1 MFHLRKAS
9 GQRTSWLQPTRAAAS
24 SLLLFW
30 YLAGPATAQMVL
42 VMESDGSLT
51 PSRSQNSFARNYN
64 DGIGQGSAADE
75 LAILGEDEP
84 AIEPD
89 ALRFAALSR
98 PAPLPR
104 ADVLTAIEAT
114 ALRYAGHPGLRGAD
128 LCEISGYGRTGPYAD
143 KGGFDLVAQGMSGLM
158 SITGESKDKP
168 PMKVGAPITD
178 ITAGLLAA
186 SGILAAL
193 VHREKTGEGQKVDT
207 SLYEAGIVHT
217 YWQSAIAG
225 ATGESPGPLGSAHPL
240 TAPYQAFKTKDKW
253 ITVGASNQNTWLMLL
268 KAIGREDLQE
278 NEKFSSNLNRK
289 QNLKELVD
297 ILNEELIKKTSSEWL
312 KIFDDN
318 GLPCG
323 PINSITDM
331 FKDPQTIERQ
341 MVIEVNNK
349 KAGKSKAIGMPIK
362 FSKSK
367 TEKSKG
373 APNLGEH
380 TKQVMQIFGYNDD
393 QIKDF
398 YDRKVIV

>member
-1 MFHLRKAS
+1 MT
-9 GQRTSWLQPTRAAAS
+9 TSLKGIRVLEMSQIMAGPTCGLLLADLGAEVIKIEKTPAGDDTRNFLPPDINGEAAA
-24 SLLLFW
+24 F
-30 YLAGPATAQMVL
+30 M
-42 VMESDGSLT
+42 MM
-51 PSRSQNSFARNYN
+51 NRNKKGIALN
-64 DGIGQGSAADE
+64 LKDKDGIKIFKEMVKNSDVVLENFRKGTLE
-75 LAILGEDEP
+75 KLG
-84 AIEPD
+84 IGY
-89 ALRFAALSR
+89 
-98 PAPLPR
+98 
-104 ADVLTAIEAT
+104 DVMSEIN
-114 ALRYAGHPGLRGAD
+114 PKII

-178 ITAGLLAA
+178 ITAGLLAS

-207 SLYEAGIVHT
+207 SLFEAGIVHT

-225 ATGESPGPLGSAHPL
+225 ATGQSPGPLGSAHPL

-268 KAIGREDLQE
+268 KAINRQDLQE

-289 QNLKELVD
+289 KNINQLVD
-297 ILNEELIKKTSSEWL
+297 ILSSELIKKTADEWL
-312 KIFDDN
+312 KVFDNN

-323 PINSITDM
+323 PINSITEM
-331 FKDPQTIERQ
+331 FEDPQTIHRE
-341 MVIEVNNK
+341 MIIEVDNK

-380 TKQVMQIFGYNDD
+380 TREIMLSFGYKHEE
-393 QIKDF
+393 IEDF
-398 YDRKVIV
+398 YNRKVIL

>member
-1 MFHLRKAS
+1 MT
-9 GQRTSWLQPTRAAAS
+9 TSLKGIRVLEMAQIMAGPTCGLLLADLGAEVIKIEKTPAGDDTRNFLPPDINGEAAA
-24 SLLLFW
+24 F
-30 YLAGPATAQMVL
+30 M
-42 VMESDGSLT
+42 MM
-51 PSRSQNSFARNYN
+51 NRNKKGIALN
-64 DGIGQGSAADE
+64 LKDKDGIKIFKEMVKNSDVVLENFRKGTLE
-75 LAILGEDEP
+75 KLG
-84 AIEPD
+84 IGYNV
-89 ALRFAALSR
+89 LSEIN
-98 PAPLPR
+98 PK
-104 ADVLTAIEAT
+104 II
-114 ALRYAGHPGLRGAD
+114 

-158 SITGESKDKP
+158 SITGESKDRP

-178 ITAGLLAA
+178 ITAGLLAS

-207 SLYEAGIVHT
+207 SLFEAGIVHT

-225 ATGESPGPLGSAHPL
+225 ATGQSPGPLGSAHPL

-268 KAIGREDLQE
+268 KAINRQDLQE
-278 NEKFSSNLNRK
+278 NAMFSSNLSRK
-289 QNLKELVD
+289 KNTTQLVE
-297 ILNEELIKKTSSEWL
+297 ILNTELLKKTSDEWL
-312 KIFDDN
+312 KIFDNN

-323 PINSITDM
+323 PINSITEM
-331 FKDPQTIERQ
+331 FEDPQTIHRE
-341 MVIEVNNK
+341 MIIEVENK

-380 TKQVMQIFGYNDD
+380 TREIMLSFGYKHEE
-393 QIKDF
+393 IEDF
-398 YDRKVIV
+398 YNRKVIL

>member
-1 MFHLRKAS
+1 MPAS
-9 GQRTSWLQPTRAAAS
+9 LKDIRVLEMSQIMAGPTCGLLLADLGAEVIKIEKTPGGDDTRRFLPPDINGEAAA
-24 SLLLFW
+24 F
-30 YLAGPATAQMVL
+30 M
-42 VMESDGSLT
+42 MM
-51 PSRSQNSFARNYN
+51 NRNKKGIALN
-64 DGIGQGSAADE
+64 LKDKDGIEIFKKMVKNSDVVLENFRKGTLE
-75 LAILGEDEP
+75 KLG
-84 AIEPD
+84 IGY
-89 ALRFAALSR
+89 
-98 PAPLPR
+98 
-104 ADVLTAIEAT
+104 DVISKIN
-114 ALRYAGHPGLRGAD
+114 PKII

-178 ITAGLLAA
+178 ITAGLLAT

-193 VHREKTGEGQKVDT
+193 VHRNKTGEGQKVDT
-207 SLYEAGIVHT
+207 SLFEAGIVHT

-268 KAIGREDLQE
+268 KAIDRMDLQE
-278 NEKFSSNLNRK
+278 NEMFSSNFNRK
-289 QNLKELVD
+289 ENITQLVE
-297 ILNEELIKKTSSEWL
+297 ILNSELIKKTSKEWL
-312 KIFDDN
+312 KIFDEN

-323 PINSITDM
+323 PINSINEM
-331 FKDPQTIERQ
+331 FVDPQTIERE
-341 MVIEVNNK
+341 MIIDVDNK

-380 TKQVMQIFGYNDD
+380 TKEIMKIFDYNDK
-393 QIKDF
+393 QIDDF
-398 YDRKVIV
+398 YNRKIII

>member
-1 MFHLRKAS
+1 MPAS
-9 GQRTSWLQPTRAAAS
+9 LKGIRVLEMSQIMAGPTCGLLLADLGAEVIKIEKTPGGDDTRRFLPPDINGEAAA
-24 SLLLFW
+24 F
-30 YLAGPATAQMVL
+30 M
-42 VMESDGSLT
+42 MM
-51 PSRSQNSFARNYN
+51 NRNKKGIALN
-64 DGIGQGSAADE
+64 LKDKDGIEIFKRMVKHSDVVLENFRKGTLE
-75 LAILGEDEP
+75 KLG
-84 AIEPD
+84 IGY
-89 ALRFAALSR
+89 
-98 PAPLPR
+98 
-104 ADVLTAIEAT
+104 DVISKIN
-114 ALRYAGHPGLRGAD
+114 HKII

-158 SITGESKDKP
+158 SITGESKEKP

-178 ITAGLLAA
+178 ITAGLLAT

-193 VHREKTGEGQKVDT
+193 VHRNKTGEGQKVDT
-207 SLYEAGIVHT
+207 SLFEAGIVHT

-268 KAIGREDLQE
+268 KAIDRLDLQE
-278 NEKFSSNLNRK
+278 NEMFSSNFNRK
-289 QNLKELVD
+289 KNITKLVD
-297 ILNEELIKKTSSEWL
+297 ILNSELIKKTSDEWL
-312 KIFDDN
+312 KIFDDY

-323 PINSITDM
+323 PINSINEM
-331 FKDPQTIERQ
+331 FLDPQTIERK
-341 MVIEVNNK
+341 MIIEVDNN

-380 TKQVMQIFGYNDD
+380 TKEIMKIFDYNDD
-393 QIKDF
+393 QINDF
-398 YDRKVIV
+398 YNRNVIL

>member
-1 MFHLRKAS
+1 MP
-9 GQRTSWLQPTRAAAS
+9 TSLKGIRVLEMSQIMAGPTCGLLLADLGAEVIKLEKTMGGDDTRRFLPPDINGEAAA
-24 SLLLFW
+24 F
-30 YLAGPATAQMVL
+30 M
-42 VMESDGSLT
+42 MM
-51 PSRSQNSFARNYN
+51 NRNKKGIALN
-64 DGIGQGSAADE
+64 LKDKDGIEIFKRMVKNSDVVLENFRKGTLE
-75 LAILGEDEP
+75 KLG
-84 AIEPD
+84 IGY
-89 ALRFAALSR
+89 
-98 PAPLPR
+98 
-104 ADVLTAIEAT
+104 DVISKIN
-114 ALRYAGHPGLRGAD
+114 PKII

-178 ITAGLLAA
+178 ITAGLLAT

-193 VHREKTGEGQKVDT
+193 VHRNKTGEGQKVDT
-207 SLYEAGIVHT
+207 SLFEAGIVHT

-268 KAIGREDLQE
+268 KAIDRMDLQE
-278 NEKFSSNLNRK
+278 NEMFSSNFNRK
-289 QNLKELVD
+289 ENIIQLVEILNSELV
-297 ILNEELIKKTSSEWL
+297 KKTSKEWL

-323 PINSITDM
+323 PINSINEM
-331 FKDPQTIERQ
+331 FVDPQTIERE
-341 MVIEVNNK
+341 MIIDVDNK

-380 TKQVMQIFGYNDD
+380 TKEIMKIFDYNDK
-393 QIKDF
+393 QIDDF
-398 YDRKVIV
+398 YNRKIIL

>member
-1 MFHLRKAS
+1 MTAS
-9 GQRTSWLQPTRAAAS
+9 LKGIRVLEMAQIMAGPTCGLLLADLGAEVIKIEKTPAGDDTRNFLPPEINGEAAAFMMMNRNKKGIA
-24 SLLLFW
+24 LNLKDKDGVEIFKK
-30 YLAGPATAQMVL
+30 MV
-42 VMESDGSLT
+42 ENSDVVLENFRKGTLEKL
-51 PSRSQNSFARNYN
+51 
-64 DGIGQGSAADE
+64 GIGY
-75 LAILGEDEP
+75 
-84 AIEPD
+84 
-89 ALRFAALSR
+89 
-98 PAPLPR
+98 
-104 ADVLTAIEAT
+104 DVMSKIN
-114 ALRYAGHPGLRGAD
+114 PKII

-178 ITAGLLAA
+178 ITAGLLAS

-193 VHREKTGEGQKVDT
+193 IHREKTGEGQKVDT
-207 SLYEAGIVHT
+207 SLFEAGIVHT

-225 ATGESPGPLGSAHPL
+225 ATGQSPGPLGSAHPL

-268 KAIGREDLQE
+268 KAINRQDLQE

-289 QNLKELVD
+289 KNINQLVD
-297 ILNEELIKKTSSEWL
+297 ILSSELIKKTADEWL
-312 KIFDDN
+312 KIFDNN

-323 PINSITDM
+323 PINSITEM
-331 FKDPQTIERQ
+331 FEDPQTIHRE
-341 MVIEVNNK
+341 MIIEVDNK

-380 TKQVMQIFGYNDD
+380 TREIMLSFGYKHEE
-393 QIKDF
+393 IEDF
-398 YDRKVIV
+398 YNRKVIL

>member
-1 MFHLRKAS
+1 MPAS
-9 GQRTSWLQPTRAAAS
+9 LKGIRVLEMSQIMAGPTCG
-24 SLLLFW
+24 LLLADLGAEVIKVEKIPGGDDTRGF
-30 YLAGPATAQMVL
+30 LPPDING
-42 VMESDGSLT
+42 ESAAFMMM
-51 PSRSQNSFARNYN
+51 NRNKKGIALN
-64 DGIGQGSAADE
+64 LKNKDGIEIFKKMVKNSDVVLENFRKGTLE
-75 LAILGEDEP
+75 KLG
-84 AIEPD
+84 IGY
-89 ALRFAALSR
+89 
-98 PAPLPR
+98 
-104 ADVLTAIEAT
+104 DVISKIN
-114 ALRYAGHPGLRGAD
+114 PKII

-178 ITAGLLAA
+178 ITAGLLAT

-193 VHREKTGEGQKVDT
+193 VHRNKTGEGQKVDT
-207 SLYEAGIVHT
+207 SLFEAGIVHT

-240 TAPYQAFKTKDKW
+240 TTPYQAFKTKDKW

-268 KAIGREDLQE
+268 KAIDRMDLQE
-278 NEKFSSNLNRK
+278 NEMFSSNFNRK
-289 QNLKELVD
+289 ENITQLVE
-297 ILNEELIKKTSSEWL
+297 ILNSELIKKTSKEWL
-312 KIFDDN
+312 KIFDEN

-323 PINSITDM
+323 PINSINEM
-331 FKDPQTIERQ
+331 FVDPQTIERE
-341 MVIEVNNK
+341 MIIDVDNK

-380 TKQVMQIFGYNDD
+380 TKEIMKIFDYNDK
-393 QIKDF
+393 QIDDF
-398 YDRKVIV
+398 YNRKIII

>member
-1 MFHLRKAS
+1 MTAS
-9 GQRTSWLQPTRAAAS
+9 LKGIRVLEMSQIMAGPTCGLLLADLGAEVIKIEKTPAGDDTRNFLPPEINGEAAA
-24 SLLLFW
+24 F
-30 YLAGPATAQMVL
+30 M
-42 VMESDGSLT
+42 MM
-51 PSRSQNSFARNYN
+51 NRNKKGIALN
-64 DGIGQGSAADE
+64 LKDKDGIKIFKEMVKNSDVVLENFRKGTLE
-75 LAILGEDEP
+75 KLG
-84 AIEPD
+84 IGYNV
-89 ALRFAALSR
+89 LSEIN
-98 PAPLPR
+98 PK
-104 ADVLTAIEAT
+104 II
-114 ALRYAGHPGLRGAD
+114 

-178 ITAGLLAA
+178 ITAGLLAS

-193 VHREKTGEGQKVDT
+193 IHREKTGEGQKVDT
-207 SLYEAGIVHT
+207 SLFEAGIVHT

-225 ATGESPGPLGSAHPL
+225 ATGQSPGPLGSAHPL

-268 KAIGREDLQE
+268 KAINRQDLQE
-278 NEKFSSNLNRK
+278 NEMFSSNLSRK
-289 QNLKELVD
+289 KNTTQLVD
-297 ILNEELIKKTSSEWL
+297 ILNTELLKKTSDEWL

-323 PINSITDM
+323 PINSITEM
-331 FKDPQTIERQ
+331 FEDPQTIARE
-341 MVIEVNNK
+341 MIIEVENK
-349 KAGKSKAIGMPIK
+349 NAGKSKAIGMPIK

-380 TKQVMQIFGYNDD
+380 TREIMLSFGYKHEE
-393 QIKDF
+393 IEDF
-398 YDRKVIV
+398 YNRKVIL

>member
-1 MFHLRKAS
+1 MPASLKGIRVLEMSQIMAGPTCGLLLADLGAEVIKVEKTTGGDDTRKFLPPDIN
-9 GQRTSWLQPTRAAAS
+9 GEAAA
-24 SLLLFW
+24 F
-30 YLAGPATAQMVL
+30 M
-42 VMESDGSLT
+42 MM
-51 PSRSQNSFARNYN
+51 NRNKKGIALN
-64 DGIGQGSAADE
+64 LKDKDGIEIFKKMVKNSDVVLENFRKGTLE
-75 LAILGEDEP
+75 KLG
-84 AIEPD
+84 IGY
-89 ALRFAALSR
+89 
-98 PAPLPR
+98 
-104 ADVLTAIEAT
+104 DVISKIN
-114 ALRYAGHPGLRGAD
+114 PKII

-178 ITAGLLAA
+178 ITAGLLAT

-193 VHREKTGEGQKVDT
+193 VHRNKTGEGQKVDT
-207 SLYEAGIVHT
+207 SLFEAGIVHT
-217 YWQSAIAG
+217 YWQSAIAA

-268 KAIGREDLQE
+268 KAIDRMDLQE
-278 NEKFSSNLNRK
+278 NEMFSSNFNRK
-289 QNLKELVD
+289 ENIIQLVEILNSELV
-297 ILNEELIKKTSSEWL
+297 KKTSKEWL

-323 PINSITDM
+323 PINSINEM
-331 FKDPQTIERQ
+331 FVDPQTIERE
-341 MVIEVNNK
+341 MIIDVDNK

-380 TKQVMQIFGYNDD
+380 TKEIMKIFDYNDK
-393 QIKDF
+393 QIDDF
-398 YDRKVIV
+398 YNRKIII

>member
-1 MFHLRKAS
+1 MTAS
-9 GQRTSWLQPTRAAAS
+9 LKGIRVLEMAQIMAGPTCGLLLADLGAEVIKIEKTPTGDDTRNFLPPDINGEAAA
-24 SLLLFW
+24 F
-30 YLAGPATAQMVL
+30 M
-42 VMESDGSLT
+42 MM
-51 PSRSQNSFARNYN
+51 NRNKKGIALN
-64 DGIGQGSAADE
+64 LKDKDGIKIFKEMVKNSDVVLENFRKGTLE
-75 LAILGEDEP
+75 KLG
-84 AIEPD
+84 IGY
-89 ALRFAALSR
+89 
-98 PAPLPR
+98 
-104 ADVLTAIEAT
+104 DVMSEIN
-114 ALRYAGHPGLRGAD
+114 PKII
-128 LCEISGYGRTGPYAD
+128 LCEISGYGRTGPYSD

-178 ITAGLLAA
+178 ITAGLLAS

-207 SLYEAGIVHT
+207 SLFEAGIVHT

-225 ATGESPGPLGSAHPL
+225 ATGQSPGPLGSAHPL

-268 KAIGREDLQE
+268 KAINRQDLQE
-278 NEKFSSNLNRK
+278 NEMFSSNLSRK
-289 QNLKELVD
+289 KNTTQLVE
-297 ILNEELIKKTSSEWL
+297 ILNTELLKKTSDEWL

-323 PINSITDM
+323 PINSITEM
-331 FKDPQTIERQ
+331 FEDPQTIYRE
-341 MVIEVNNK
+341 MIIEVENK

-380 TKQVMQIFGYNDD
+380 TREIMLSFGYKHEE
-393 QIKDF
+393 IEDF
-398 YDRKVIV
+398 YNRKVIL

>member
-1 MFHLRKAS
+1 MPAS
-9 GQRTSWLQPTRAAAS
+9 LKGIRVLEMSQIMAGPTCG
-24 SLLLFW
+24 LLLADLGAEVIKVEKTTGGDDTRRF
-30 YLAGPATAQMVL
+30 LPPDING
-42 VMESDGSLT
+42 ESAAFMMM
-51 PSRSQNSFARNYN
+51 NRNKKGIALN
-64 DGIGQGSAADE
+64 LKDKDGIEIFKKMVKNSDVVLENFRKGTLE
-75 LAILGEDEP
+75 KLG
-84 AIEPD
+84 IGY
-89 ALRFAALSR
+89 
-98 PAPLPR
+98 
-104 ADVLTAIEAT
+104 DVISKIN
-114 ALRYAGHPGLRGAD
+114 PKII

-178 ITAGLLAA
+178 ITAGLLAT

-193 VHREKTGEGQKVDT
+193 VHRNKTGEGQKVDT
-207 SLYEAGIVHT
+207 SLFEAGIVHT

-268 KAIGREDLQE
+268 KAIDRMDLQE
-278 NEKFSSNLNRK
+278 NEMFSSNFNRK
-289 QNLKELVD
+289 ENIKQLVEILNSELV
-297 ILNEELIKKTSSEWL
+297 KKTSKEWL

-323 PINSITDM
+323 PINSINEM
-331 FKDPQTIERQ
+331 FVDPQTIERE
-341 MVIEVNNK
+341 MIIDVDNK

-380 TKQVMQIFGYNDD
+380 TKEIMKIFNYNDK
-393 QIKDF
+393 QIDDF
-398 YDRKVIV
+398 YNRKIII